1 MEYAGRNLERV
12 VVRGN
17 AKLVDRGAVKRE
29 VSVIYYN
36 LSDMFKG
43 KVVLDFNKIKTY
55 YMLNFILHNGVIVK
69 NRYG

>member
-1 MEYAGRNLERV
+1 MEYAGRNLKRV
-12 VVRGN
+12 VVCSN
-17 AKLVDRGAVKRE
+17 AKLVDMGAVKRE
-29 VSVIYYN
+29 VSVIYYD

-43 KVVLDFNKIKTY
+43 EVVLDFNKIKTY